1 METRRTR
8 PSFLSDAEAA
18 RDRERVAVMVRGI
31 TKTNCPVR
39 IGATDNFVVDYD
51 DTHRCILVYGKE
63 IPADCRFKLALS
75 ESETTAVISLLKQAR
90 AFFMN
95 EFRVGN

>member
-31 TKTNCPVR
+31 TKTDCPVR

-51 DTHRCILVYGKE
+51 DTHKCILVYGKE
-63 IPADCRFKLALS
+63 IPAECKFKLALN
-75 ESETTAVISLLKQAR
+75 ESETAAVINLLKQAR
-90 AFFMN
+90 TLFVN
-95 EFRVGN
+95 EFKVGS